1 MGRPKKQPSSSFV
14 TKHIHQNAMAF
25 CVAYG
30 VTIYPKLTKNGEYM
44 LNIRIDRNGLIKNI
58 ESPVT
63 YRNHQLSE
71 KIYELYL
78 HYFMK
83 MADDDLI
90 KKSKKKY
97 ISFNNNK

>member
-44 LNIRIDRNGLIKNI
+44 LNIRIDRNGLIQNI

-78 HYFMK
+78 HYFIK

>member
-1 MGRPKKQPSSSFV
+1 MGRPKKQPTSSFV

-25 CVAYG
+25 CVSNG
-30 VTIYPKLTKNGEYM
+30 ITIYPKLTKDNEYM

-58 ESPVT
+58 ESPLT
-63 YRNHQLSE
+63 YKKHQLSG

-83 MADDDLI
+83 MADADVI
-90 KKSKKKY
+90 RKSRKKY
-97 ISFNNNK
+97 ISFKNNA

>member
-78 HYFMK
+78 HYFIK

>member
-1 MGRPKKQPSSSFV
+1 MGRPKKQPTSSFV

-30 VTIYPKLTKNGEYM
+30 ITIYPKLTKNGEYM

>member
-1 MGRPKKQPSSSFV
+1 MGRPKKQPTSSFV

-30 VTIYPKLTKNGEYM
+30 VTIYPKLTKNSEYM

-78 HYFMK
+78 HYFIK

>member
-1 MGRPKKQPSSSFV
+1 MGRPKKQPTSSFV

-25 CVAYG
+25 CVSKG
-30 VTIYPKLTKNGEYM
+30 ITIYPKLTKDNEYM

-63 YRNHQLSE
+63 YKKHQLSE

>member
-1 MGRPKKQPSSSFV
+1 MGRPKKQPTSSFV

-25 CVAYG
+25 CVSNG
-30 VTIYPKLTKNGEYM
+30 ITIYPKLTKDNEYM

-58 ESPVT
+58 ESPLT
-63 YRNHQLSE
+63 YKKHRLSG

-83 MADDDLI
+83 MADADVI
-90 KKSKKKY
+90 RKSRKKY
-97 ISFNNNK
+97 ISFKNNA